1 MITLPLSLPAQAVPV
16 PAASLAGSVLD
27 GSGAAIEGVAVSLAA
42 GPVTRA
48 AATDSQGRFTFT
60 GLPPGEYTLTWSKP
74 GFADAVHAG
83 TILAGAQQLP
93 PQTLTVA
100 AASTDVRVTLT
111 AAELATE
118 QIHIEEKQRLLGV
131 IPNFYVTY
139 DANAVPLAP
148 RQKFQL
154 ASRLLVDP
162 VSFGITGA
170 VAGVEQA
177 NDTFPAFGQGAG
189 GFGKRYG
196 AAYADFAI
204 GTMLSAA
211 LLPVAL
217 HQDPRYFYKGE
228 GTVRERSYH
237 AIKQSVVC
245 KGDDRHWQFCA
256 SRIFGDLGAAGISNL
271 YYPAADR
278 NGAGLT
284 FRNAAIGIGGNA
296 VGNLVQEF
304 LLRRFTPSA
313 KNRPPG
319 P

>member
-1 MITLPLSLPAQAVPV
+1 MIALALPAQAAPV
-16 PAASLAGSVLD
+16 PAASLAGTVLD
-27 GSGAAIEGVAVSLAA
+27 GSGAALEGVSVRLSVAGETRTAA
-42 GPVTRA
+42 SDGE
-48 AATDSQGRFTFT
+48 GRFTFT
-60 GLPPGEYTLTWSKP
+60 GLPAGPYTLTWSKP
-74 GFADAVHAG
+74 GFADATTAG
-83 TILAGAQQLP
+83 TLMAGARQLA

-111 AAELATE
+111 ATELATE

-139 DANAVPLAP
+139 DPHAVPLDAA
-148 RQKFQL
+148 QKFQL
-154 ASRLLVDP
+154 AGKQLLDP

-170 VAGVEQA
+170 VAGIEQA
-177 NDTFPAFGQGAG
+177 NDTFPAFGQGAQ

-211 LLPVAL
+211 ILPSLL

-237 AIKQSVVC
+237 AVKQSVVC

-284 FRNAAIGIGGNA
+284 FRNAAIGIGGN
-296 VGNLVQEF
+296 VIGNLVQEF
-304 LLRRFTPSA
+304 VLRRFTPSA
-313 KNRPPG
+313 KNRPPA